1 MHITRMAFFKN
12 MELLQL
18 IDDSYGF
25 IQCQLLVQTET
36 SRSPCQPWGL
46 GIRKATDMA
55 ASAFISSRNATAHL
69 TEQMLP
75 QTLPAPSFDDSAEAV
90 SFRRNYSRVFE
101 EPIPS
106 QRSNQK
112 AWGFKSAKASLNRM
126 DEEDQM
132 SKARLIP
139 SMGTH
144 LDDDTLRIA
153 VAQRVSAPLRLPH
166 KCKRGDHG
174 YP

>member
-1 MHITRMAFFKN
+1 M
-12 MELLQL
+12 
-18 IDDSYGF
+18 
-25 IQCQLLVQTET
+25 ET
-36 SRSPCQPWGL
+36 SRSPCQSRAL
-46 GIRKATDMA
+46 GIRKAIKMTA
-55 ASAFISSRNATAHL
+55 PAFVSSRNATAHL
-69 TEQMLP
+69 TEQIQP
-75 QTLPAPSFDDSAEAV
+75 QTLPASSFDDSAEAV

-101 EPIPS
+101 EPVPN

-112 AWGFKSAKASLNRM
+112 ALGFKSAKASLNRM
-126 DEEDQM
+126 LDEADQM

-166 KCKRGDHG
+166 KCKCGDHG